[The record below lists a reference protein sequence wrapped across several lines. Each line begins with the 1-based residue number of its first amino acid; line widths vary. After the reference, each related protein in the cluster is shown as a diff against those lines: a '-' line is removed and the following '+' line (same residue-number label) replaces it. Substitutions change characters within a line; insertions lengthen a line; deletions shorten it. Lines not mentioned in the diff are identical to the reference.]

1 MMSSRSKY
9 VSIFIVPDDGS
20 KATRL
25 RLRRPVYRLLIV
37 LLPVLLVFAAVS
49 LFFWGRSLQLLR
61 ENSMLQAENAK
72 VRQLA
77 LELEQVKAID
87 RQLRL
92 MTGADIELSPAA
104 ARSAYVLIDS
114 LKETSSGQQR
124 DVPSI
129 WPTQG
134 RVSSEFGE
142 YRGLMGKRHEGID
155 IAAASGTPVRA
166 TADGKVLFAGW
177 TDDLGNLVIIKHG
190 GRYFTRYGHNDKVYV
205 KEGQLVK
212 RGQVIATVGSSG
224 HSTAPHLH
232 YEVWEDAKPVNPRRF
247 LPRKE

>member
-1 MMSSRSKY
+1 MSTKVKY
-9 VSIFIVPDDGS
+9 ISIFIVPDDGS

-25 RLRRPVYRLLIV
+25 RLRRPIYRLITV
-37 LLPVLLVFAAVS
+37 LFPALLVFTVVS
-49 LFFWGRSLQLLR
+49 LFFWGRSVQLLR
-61 ENSMLQAENAK
+61 ENAVLRTENAK

-77 LELEQVKAID
+77 LELKQLEAID

-92 MTGADIELSPAA
+92 MTGADLKLSPATT
-104 ARSAYVLIDS
+104 RSAYVLTDS
-114 LKETSSGQQR
+114 LKEASPTQQR
-124 DVPSI
+124 DIPSI
-129 WPTQG
+129 WPTEG

-166 TADGKVLFAGW
+166 TADGKVLFTGW

-190 GRYFTRYGHNDKVYV
+190 DRYFTRYGHNDKMFV

-212 RGQVIATVGSSG
+212 KGQVIATVGSSG